1 MSDDSDDSVSL
12 GGSGSSNEGSVMSE
26 ASSSPKAKKP
36 KTTKD
41 SPAPKA
47 PTKKGTS
54 APRASSATVKAKPA
68 KSDMKAVAQSTK
80 AMPVPVAEPAG
91 SSADNNLSGDITR
104 GPPVTTDIAAKKLIG
119 QYLRQQNRPYSAIQ
133 IHDNLHKRI
142 QKGTIERVLTS
153 MCLPGAGFI
162 CKEYGK
168 AKIYFIDQG
177 TLPADFSADQLE
189 ELQAHNEELKKQV
202 ELSSAEDRRV
212 REELQQLQA
221 EPTDAD
227 LDGLLQEARARVAE
241 KRERVARLGSRTG
254 GTGGVGN
261 GNSSNAGKAGG
272 GELRY
277 KTLAA
282 TVQAHNFFRKAW
294 AARRL
299 QCMEAVD
306 LLCEGLGKKAKDV
319 TVSDVISL
327 TGVTTAPV
335 QVVAFSSAG
344 VRCVGL
350 HVPLQQV

>member
-1 MSDDSDDSVSL
+1 
-12 GGSGSSNEGSVMSE
+12 
-26 ASSSPKAKKP
+26 
-36 KTTKD
+36 
-41 SPAPKA
+41 
-47 PTKKGTS
+47 
-54 APRASSATVKAKPA
+54 
-68 KSDMKAVAQSTK
+68 MKAVAQSTK
-80 AMPVPVAEPAG
+80 AMPVPVAEPAT
-91 SSADNNLSGDITR
+91 SSADNNSSGDITR

-177 TLPADFSADQLE
+177 TLPSDFSADQLE
-189 ELQAHNEELKKQV
+189 ELQARNEELKKQV

-212 REELQQLQA
+212 KEELQQLQA

-241 KRERVARLGSRTG
+241 KRERVARLSSRTG
-254 GTGGVGN
+254 STGGVGN
-261 GNSSNAGKAGG
+261 GNSSSAGKPGG

-319 TVSDVISL
+319 TVSGVSSL

-335 QVVAFSSAG
+335 QVVAFSYAG
-344 VRCVGL
+344 VCCVGFVCSL
-350 HVPLQQV
+350 TAVVSLSITMTSLFLSPHVSQAELCLETDQDVNASLPALLPEPAAG